1 MSLPITRTQ
10 TRSYCFFTPLLLV
23 LAFCGAARAADE
35 SGWALHSVPGDWRG
49 APGVKDSYD
58 GFAWYRCFFKAP
70 QEWAG
75 GDVTLH
81 LGRID
86 DADETFVN
94 GKKVA
99 ATGSM
104 PPDSK
109 SAWREERRYRVPAKH
124 LRIGEWNL
132 LAVRVYDRGGSA
144 GIKGRN
150 LRISGPQKALS
161 LQGQWEFRTGDDT
174 SRAKWP
180 ASPDSDEAQRIVK
193 NYLKRANP
201 PAGRPTT
208 SFAGTAPPPEG
219 DLTMWYLQPAEQW
232 VEALPVGNGQLGA
245 MVFGRVDR
253 ERIQLNVDSLW
264 AGQPIDRDR
273 EGAYEYLDDARR
285 LIFDGEYV
293 EAEKLMQEKFMGPRL
308 VRSHQ
313 TLGELYL
320 DLPRPGEVANYRREL
335 DLDSAMA
342 RVSYRSD
349 GAQFTR
355 TVFASPV
362 DDVLVVRLKCSKK
375 DRLTFDV
382 ALDRPQVG
390 DVRTVGSNELALS
403 GTADEGKDT
412 EGVSFHCRLR
422 ALPEGGKVSAEAGKL
437 HVQDADAVTLLL
449 AGATTYRDQK
459 PAAVCKRRLDAA
471 ADRSYRKLAEDH
483 LAEHRRLFRR
493 VDLDL
498 TPDEYEKRPTDELL
512 AMVSEDDDARRLTEL
527 YFQFGR
533 YLLIS
538 SSRPGTLPANLQGI
552 WNEHINA
559 PWNADY
565 HININVQMNY
575 WPAQVCNLSEC
586 HHPLFTLIEGIS
598 KRGRRTA
605 RKVYNCDGW
614 VAHHTTDAWF
624 FASPIGKT
632 QYGMWPTGGAWVS
645 RHLWGYYV
653 YNRDRE
659 FLAEHYPI
667 LKGAAQFFL
676 DYLAE
681 HPETGKLVSGPSTSP
696 ENRFRTPDGQVARLT
711 MGPSMDQE
719 IIYELFT
726 HCLRAADV
734 LGRDTEF
741 VRKVRKARE
750 RLAQPKIGSDGRL
763 MEWPKEFE
771 EPSPGHRHVSHLYA
785 LHPASQ
791 INPRETPELAEA
803 ARKSL
808 EYRLEHGGG
817 HTGWSRAWMIN
828 FWARL
833 EDAEK
838 AHENV
843 LALYRKSTL
852 TNLFDTHPPF
862 QIDGNFGGCA
872 GVAEML
878 LQSHAGAV
886 HLLPALPDAWSE
898 GSVDGLR
905 ARGGFTVDIAWKDG
919 KLTEATIESDAGQ
932 TCRVRVEAHVNVFCD
947 GQPVSVKR
955 LKDGRIAFETEA
967 GKAYR
972 VLPQ

>member
-1 MSLPITRTQ
+1 MSHFHSTRI
-10 TRSYCFFTPLLLV
+10 RSLLAILILT
-23 LAFCGAARAADE
+23 LACGGAARAAEPD
-35 SGWALHSVPGDWRG
+35 GWALHRVPGAWKD
-49 APGVKDSYD
+49 APGVKDNYD
-58 GFAWYRCFFKAP
+58 GFAWYRCYFKAP
-70 QEWAG
+70 EEWEG
-75 GDVTLH
+75 GEITLH
-81 LGRID
+81 LGQID
-86 DADETFVN
+86 DSDETFLN
-94 GKKVA
+94 GHKVG

-104 PPDSK
+104 PPQSK
-109 SAWREERRYRVPAKH
+109 SAWREPREYPVPAKRF
-124 LRIGEWNL
+124 RIGKWNL
-132 LAVRVYDRGGSA
+132 LAVRVHDRGGSA
-144 GIKGRN
+144 GIKGR
-150 LRISGPQKALS
+150 RIRIAGPGKTLS
-161 LQGQWEFRTGDDT
+161 LKGQWLFRTGDDLA
-174 SRAKWP
+174 RAKWP
-180 ASPDSDEAQRIVK
+180 APPDSDEGQRIVK
-193 NYLKRANP
+193 DYLSRANP

-208 SFAGTAPPPEG
+208 SFTGNAPPPEG
-219 DLTMWYLQPAEQW
+219 DLTLWYRRPAEEW
-232 VEALPVGNGQLGA
+232 VQALPVGNGQLGA

-273 EGAYEYLDDARR
+273 EGAYEYLDDARQ
-285 LIFDGEYV
+285 LIFDGRYV
-293 EAEKLMQEKFMGPRL
+293 EAEKLMQEKFMGHRV

-313 TLGELYL
+313 TLGNLYL
-320 DLPRPGEVANYRREL
+320 DLPRPGDVSNYRREL
-335 DLDSAMA
+335 DMDAGMA

-349 GAQFTR
+349 GAEFTR

-362 DDVLVVRLKCSKK
+362 DEVLVVRLQCSEE

-390 DVRTVGSNELALS
+390 AVRTVGSNELAMS

-412 EGVSFHCRLR
+412 EGVSFEARLR
-422 ALPEGGKVSAEAGKL
+422 ALPEGGEVSVVDKKL
-437 HVQDADAVTLLL
+437 HVEGSDAVTLLIT
-449 AGATTYRDQK
+449 GATTYRDHK
-459 PAAVCKRRLDAA
+459 PAKACMQRLDAA
-471 ADRSYRKLAEDH
+471 GSKSYGKLVEDH

-493 VDLDL
+493 VELDL
-498 TPDEYEKRPTDELL
+498 TPEEFKKQPADRLL
-512 AMVSEDDDARRLTEL
+512 ESVAESEDARRLTEL

-575 WPAQVCNLSEC
+575 WPAELCNLSEC
-586 HHPLFTLIEGIS
+586 HRPLFTLIEGIA

-632 QYGMWPTGGAWVS
+632 QYGMWPTGGAWVA
-645 RHLWGYYV
+645 RHLWEYYA
-653 YNRDRE
+653 YNRDRK

-667 LKGAAQFFL
+667 MKGAAQFFL

-696 ENRFRTPDGQVARLT
+696 ENRFRTADGQVARLT

-726 HCLRAADV
+726 YCLKAADV
-734 LGRDTEF
+734 LGRNTEF
-741 VRKVRKARE
+741 VEKLREARK
-750 RLAQPKIGSDGRL
+750 RLARPKIGSDGRL

-817 HTGWSRAWMIN
+817 HTGWSRAWIIN

-872 GVAEML
+872 GIAEML

-886 HLLPALPDAWSE
+886 HLLPALPKAWAE

-905 ARGGFTVDIAWKDG
+905 ARGDFTVDMAWKDG
-919 KLTEATIESDAGQ
+919 KLTEATIESHSGQ
-932 TCRVRVEAHVNVFCD
+932 TCQVRVEKPVKVFCD
-947 GQPVSVKR
+947 GEPVAVSR
-955 LKDGRIAFETEA
+955 LKDGRIEFETEA